1 MITFILYNKYKYMRE
16 YAGVI
21 VRTKDKCLLCKR
33 SPEQTFLP
41 NIWSIPSGHVE
52 EGETAIEGA
61 KREFYEETNMKPF
74 NLKPI
79 SIMYNDDE
87 SRVHLFLMN
96 VDSEQLPDLKN
107 ALDGH
112 EHTECGYFSKEEI
125 PNTTENLKKVLEIL
139 L

>member
-1 MITFILYNKYKYMRE
+1 MRE

-33 SPEQTFLP
+33 SPKQTYLP
-41 NIWSIPSGHVE
+41 NVWSIPSGHIE

-61 KREFYEETNMKPF
+61 VREFFEETNMKPF
-74 NLKPI
+74 MLTPI
-79 SIMYNDDE
+79 SIMYNNDD

-96 VDSEQLPDLKN
+96 VKEEVLPDLDS
-107 ALDGH
+107 AIDGD
-112 EHTECGYFSKEEI
+112 EHTECRYFSKDEL
-125 PNTTENLKKVLEIL
+125 PKTTENLKKVLEIL

>member
-1 MITFILYNKYKYMRE
+1 MKE

-41 NIWSIPSGHVE
+41 NVWSIPSGHVE

-61 KREFYEETNMKPF
+61 AREFYEETNMKPF
-74 NLKPI
+74 MLKPI
-79 SIMYNDDE
+79 SIMYNNDN
-87 SRVHLFLMN
+87 SRVHLFLMDVKN
-96 VDSEQLPDLKN
+96 EILPDLDN
-107 ALDGH
+107 AIDGH
-112 EHTECGYFSKEEI
+112 EHTECGYFSKDKI
-125 PNTTENLKKVLEIL
+125 PETTENLKKVLEIL

>member
-1 MITFILYNKYKYMRE
+1 MRE

-33 SPEQTFLP
+33 SPKQTHLP
-41 NIWSIPSGHVE
+41 NVWSIPSGHIE

-79 SIMYNDDE
+79 SIMYNNDN

-96 VDSEQLPDLKN
+96 AKGEVLPDLDS
-107 ALDGH
+107 AIDGD
-112 EHTECGYFSKEEI
+112 EHTECKYFSKDELPE
-125 PNTTENLKKVLEIL
+125 TTENLKKVLEIL